1 MKNNEKDMSIT
12 LEEWVGI
19 VEKIKNDSQVE
30 GFSTRDIIK
39 ITGRSVKWVLE
50 KLKIAIDDGIVV
62 YSGKK
67 KQKNIIGAISYIPVF
82 KLVENKKK

>member
-19 VEKIKNDSQVE
+19 VEQIKNDSQVE
-30 GFSTRDIIK
+30 GFSTKDIMG

-50 KLKIAIDDGIVV
+50 KLRIAIDDGIVV

-67 KQKNIIGAISYIPVF
+67 KQKNITGAISYTPVF
-82 KLVENKKK
+82 KLVKNKKK